1 MTHPHIVRLHRLLQQ
16 ALEVELF
23 TIPPYLTAL
32 YSIIDGTN
40 APSVQVIQSV
50 AMEEMLHAA
59 LVSNIMNAVHAT
71 PRVVKGKDGKGPSR
85 VAYSAQAPHI
95 SRPLNVS
102 LLPFSKES
110 VKVFMAIEAP
120 ETPSKDWNTNGG
132 IATVG
137 QLYATV
143 RNALISVS
151 EEVGEVELFKGYPA
165 RQLDAGDYYGAGGR
179 LAPIDC
185 LAEALAAIDI
195 IAQQGEGRVQMSNLT
210 GDDVRFGQRKEV
222 AHYYRFQ
229 EILEERF
236 YDRDDD
242 VDLPTGPRFSV
253 DWSAVRPIG
262 QPDAP
267 HPPAEFAAVLA
278 AFEATYA
285 ALLEALHHGFNGDKP
300 ALLDAVPLMQRLK
313 TKATEIM
320 RIEIGGGKTCVP
332 PFWFM
337 QSDWDGGDS
346 TAKSGGDGRG
356 TAMHETMTKRAQD
369 ADRA

>member
-1 MTHPHIVRLHRLLQQ
+1 MNHPYLARLHSLLQQ

-40 APSVQVIQSV
+40 APSVKVIQSV

-59 LVSNIMNAVHAT
+59 LVSNIMNAVNAI
-71 PRVVKGKDGKGPSR
+71 PRVVKDRDGKGPNR

-110 VKVFMAIEAP
+110 VKVFMALEAP
-120 ETPSKDWNTNGG
+120 DTPSEDWSTNGG
-132 IATVG
+132 IATIG

-143 RNALISVS
+143 RNALIAVS
-151 EEVGEVELFKGYPA
+151 EQVGEVELFKGDPL
-165 RQLDAGDYYGAGGR
+165 RQLDAADYYGGGGR
-179 LAPIDC
+179 LMPINC
-185 LAEALAAIDI
+185 LAEALAAIDT
-195 IAQQGEGRVQMSNLT
+195 IAQQGEGRVDMSNLT
-210 GDDVRFGQRKEV
+210 GDDVRFGQPKEV

-242 VDLPTGPRFSV
+242 IDLPTGPQLPV

-262 QPDAP
+262 RSDAP

-285 ALLEALHHGFNGDKP
+285 GLLEALHHGFNGDKP
-300 ALLDAVPLMQRLK
+300 GLLDAVPLMQRLK
-313 TKATEIM
+313 TKAIEIM

-337 QSDWDGGDS
+337 QS
-346 TAKSGGDGRG
+346 
-356 TAMHETMTKRAQD
+356 
-369 ADRA
+369 